1 MDTATVIDLGRQ
13 AMWTIALV
21 SAPLLL
27 VALAV
32 GLFIGIIQAAT
43 SINEMTLSFIP
54 KLIAMALALLLFG
67 SWMLVTLVDFTRSIF
82 ERIPT
87 LFV

>member
-13 AMWTIALV
+13 ALWTIALV

>member
-13 AMWTIALV
+13 ALWTIALV

-54 KLIAMALALLLFG
+54 NLIAMALALLLFG

>member
-54 KLIAMALALLLFG
+54 KLIAMALALLVFG

-82 ERIPT
+82 QRIPA